1 MAKLVEYDVEGEE
14 EGGGGTGVK
23 VKPGVHVA
31 RIARCVYR
39 DKKRDGSPAN
49 DLEIALDVGS
59 EYDWVFT
66 YVGLS
71 EASKWKMAELVRAL
85 GLKEKGKIDPDKLVD
100 KIIRVKINS
109 GDYNGEYSPD
119 AGKLFKAQNGDE
131 ALVGQGVSETSTHA
145 GDAPEP
151 DDTAEGSAEGGFEP
165 SRETDPDIGSY
176 DDWADEDLTAEAED
190 RNLTLPGGRGSKR
203 DKAIKAL
210 RDDDNSSADAGEPE
224 DAGTATGD
232 DDYDEWELDKLK
244 QEWTDRQLGD
254 LPNLR
259 GKNAAERVK
268 TAIIEELRKD
278 DAENPFEA

>member
-1 MAKLVEYDVEGEE
+1 MAKLIEYDVEGEDE
-14 EGGGGTGVK
+14 SGGGTGVK

-31 RIARCVYR
+31 RIARCTFR
-39 DKKRDGSPAN
+39 DKKKDGSPAN
-49 DLEIALDVGS
+49 DLEVALDVGA

-71 EASKWKMAELVRAL
+71 EASKWKMAELVRAM
-85 GLKEKGKIDPDKLVD
+85 GLKEKGKIDPDKLVG
-100 KIIRVKINS
+100 KILRVKINS
-109 GDYNGEYSPD
+109 GSWDGEYSPD
-119 AGKLFKAQNGDE
+119 AGKLFMAQDGDE
-131 ALVGQGVSETSTHA
+131 DLIGQGVSETSINA
-145 GDAPEP
+145 AQGP
-151 DDTAEGSAEGGFEP
+151 DVNDDISDPASFEP

-176 DDWADEDLTAEAED
+176 DNWADEDLAAEAED

-232 DDYDEWELDKLK
+232 DDYDEWELDNLK
-244 QEWTDRQLGD
+244 QEWEDRQLGD

-278 DAENPFEA
+278 DVENPFEA